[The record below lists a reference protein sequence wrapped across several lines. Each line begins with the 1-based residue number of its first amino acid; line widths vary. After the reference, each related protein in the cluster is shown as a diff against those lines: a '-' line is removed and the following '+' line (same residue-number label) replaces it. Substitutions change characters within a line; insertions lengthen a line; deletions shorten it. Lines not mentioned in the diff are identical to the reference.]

1 MLLNILIAIGVID
14 VIVIV
19 ICLRAANKA
28 NHRILVARDRL
39 RSAKAHSQHPP
50 RRPPTDLRV
59 EDRLAKLRANQR
71 LRADEAD
78 RLFAEHMRH
87 REQLRQHTA
96 QPSPTH
102 NPGPGLRPHPVYT
115 DPAFV
120 ILPAATPKTPHISTT
135 DSPDGIDIT
144 SIHTMTMPI
153 GASEQI
159 GESAYGTDLIMKGEV
174 RK

>member
-1 MLLNILIAIGVID
+1 MLLNILIAVVVID

-39 RSAKAHSQHPP
+39 RTAKAHSQHPP
-50 RRPPTDLRV
+50 RRPPTERV

-96 QPSPTH
+96 QPSLTH

-135 DSPDGIDIT
+135 DSPDGIDIAA
-144 SIHTMTMPI
+144 IHTMTMPI
-153 GASEQI
+153 SASEQT
-159 GESAYGTDLIMKGEV
+159 GESAYGTDLPTKAEH
-174 RK
+174 